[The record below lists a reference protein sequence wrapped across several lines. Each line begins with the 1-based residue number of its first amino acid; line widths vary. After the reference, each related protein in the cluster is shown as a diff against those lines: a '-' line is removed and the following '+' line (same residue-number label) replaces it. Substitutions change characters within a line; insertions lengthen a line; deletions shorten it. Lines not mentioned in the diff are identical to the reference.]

1 MMARKAKSKPEPLQ
15 PGDEEIAREEIEAY
29 YAWQIEQAR
38 AELAAAQERFDR
50 ERELAEASIT
60 AFRAGERVPKLD
72 AWQIEVHAGGRD
84 RIFRDAEAS
93 GTAADWEA
101 YDRAKAR
108 NEATNRWLR
117 HNGYESV
124 EEAR

>member
-15 PGDEEIAREEIEAY
+15 PGDEEIAREEIEAF
-29 YAWQIEQAR
+29 YAQPVEVAR

-50 ERELAEASIT
+50 VQASADASIA
-60 AFRAGERVPKLD
+60 AFQAGERLPQMD
-72 AWQIEVHAGGRD
+72 AYGIEVHAGGHGDIGMDIAYGRSTD
-84 RIFRDAEAS
+84 RA
-93 GTAADWEA
+93 A

-117 HNGYESV
+117 HEGYESV
-124 EEAR
+124 TEAR